1 MNYRRLGRTNFRISM
16 ISLGGGPYRADD
28 LQIKDIRNTVQFA
41 VKKGINFIE
50 TAQDYNETKIGYS
63 LEGLKRK
70 NAYITT
76 KSTTYD
82 KNIMVQ
88 HILQSLKK
96 LNTDYI
102 DIYQLHSVNNEGEL
116 DFRIEH
122 GALAAIK
129 EARKE
134 GMVNFIGISGHHIPT
149 MIKAIKTDEF
159 DMVQIPYNM
168 GHTEAE
174 KLLDVAEKYDVG
186 ILAKKVLGGGFLV
199 DPKIPGEKPKKG
211 AENMTVDNAISFVLS
226 NKRISSALIGMRTIE
241 QVKGCIKVGEKNRT
255 LSEEEKEKITQVVND
270 FLGNDYCRT
279 CKYCSPCEVHGWKFD
294 IDGILRFE
302 GFYSKYGYKSF
313 KKAYQQLELKG
324 NACTGC
330 RKCEPK
336 CPYDIKI
343 AERLKKAHKILSS

>member
-1 MNYRRLGRTNFRISM
+1 MIHRRLGKTNFKVSV

-28 LQIKDIRNTVQFA
+28 LPLENIKETVQFA
-41 VKKGINFIE
+41 IKNGINLIE
-50 TAQDYNETKIGYS
+50 TAEDYNETKIGDS

-70 NAYITT
+70 NIYIAT

-82 KNIMVQ
+82 KNIMEQ

-102 DIYQLHSVNNEGEL
+102 DIYQLHSVNSEDEL
-116 DFRIEH
+116 DFRIKH
-122 GALAAIK
+122 GALQAIK
-129 EARKE
+129 KAQKE
-134 GMVNFIGISGHHIPT
+134 RLVNFVGISGHHIPT
-149 MIKAIKTDEF
+149 MIKAIETDEF
-159 DMVQIPYNM
+159 DMIQVPYNM

-211 AENMTVDNAISFVLS
+211 AENMTVENAISFVLS
-226 NKRISSALIGMRTIE
+226 NKRISSALIGMRTKE
-241 QVKGCIKVGEKNRT
+241 QVEECIRAGNKNKF
-255 LSEEEKEKITQVVND
+255 LSEEEKKKITKMVND
-270 FLGNDYCRT
+270 FLGKDYCRT
-279 CKYCSPCEVHGWKFD
+279 CKYCSPCEVYGWKLD

-313 KKAYQQLELKG
+313 KRAYQQLELKG
-324 NACTGC
+324 DACTGC

-336 CPYDIKI
+336 CPYGIKI
-343 AERLKKAHKILSS
+343 AERLKKAHRILSS

>member
-1 MNYRRLGRTNFRISM
+1 MIYRRLGRTNLKISV
-16 ISLGGGPYRADD
+16 ISLGGGPYRAND
-28 LQIKDIRNTVQFA
+28 LPIQNVKETIQFA
-41 VKKGINFIE
+41 IKKGINFIE
-50 TAQDYNETKIGYS
+50 TAEDYDETKIGCS

-70 NAYITT
+70 NIYIAT

-82 KNIMVQ
+82 KNTMKQ
-88 HILQSLKK
+88 CILQSLKK

-102 DIYQLHSVNNEGEL
+102 NIYQLHSVNSEGEL
-116 DFRIEH
+116 DFRVKH

-129 EARKE
+129 EAQKE
-134 GMVNFIGISGHHIPT
+134 DLVNFIGISGHHIPT
-149 MIKAIKTDEF
+149 MIKAIKTGEF
-159 DMVQIPYNM
+159 DMIQIPYNM

-211 AENMTVDNAISFVLS
+211 AESMTIKNAISFVLS
-226 NKRISSALIGMRTIE
+226 NKRISSALIGMKTIE
-241 QVKGCIKVGEKNRT
+241 QVKECIKVGEKNII
-255 LSEEEKEKITQVVND
+255 LSEEEKKEITKRVNS
-270 FLGNDYCRT
+270 FLGDDYCRS
-279 CKYCSPCEVHGWKFD
+279 CKYCAPCAVHGWKMD

-302 GFYSKYGYKSF
+302 GFYSKYGYNSF

-324 NACTGC
+324 DACTGC

-336 CPYDIKI
+336 CPYGIKI
-343 AERLKKAHKILSS
+343 SERLKKAHEVLSS